1 MFPIEHVKTVKNIG
15 HYMNASGGVL
25 PTLIDEQQLIESENE
40 DWVSKSS
47 TVVRIAQ
54 MPSLPTSHEEEDST
68 GKYSAEDQIL
78 EQGGLSSS
86 ASGEAKLMCCGK
98 LKKPSSWFTFYLCAG
113 MLGFVIFWLVL
124 MLRIYLPETYWTWSY
139 IWS

>member
-1 MFPIEHVKTVKNIG
+1 
-15 HYMNASGGVL
+15 MNASGGVL

-98 LKKPSSWFTFYLCAG
+98 LKKPTSAIYAG
-113 MLGFVIFWLVL
+113 PAFAIAPSLPRRSRGMVRLV
-124 MLRIYLPETYWTWSY
+124 S
-139 IWS
+139 

>member
-1 MFPIEHVKTVKNIG
+1 
-15 HYMNASGGVL
+15 MNASGGVL

-40 DWVSKSS
+40 DWVSKTS

-54 MPSLPTSHEEEDST
+54 MPSLPTSHEEDDNST

-78 EQGGLSSS
+78 EQGGLSPS
-86 ASGEAKLMCCGK
+86 ANGEAKLMCCGK

-113 MLGFVIFWLVL
+113 MLGFVIFWLIL

-139 IWS
+139 IWT